1 MTVYLCDAIIG
12 QLEGILTNAASSIQ
26 AIPKCNALKKGL
38 YRYVQIRSED
48 LVRLLLNEY
57 RARECDQLILAF
69 LFLIDW
75 ETGPTL
81 DSIPLTFM
89 IL

>member
-1 MTVYLCDAIIG
+1 MQCS
-12 QLEGILTNAASSIQ
+12 Q
-26 AIPKCNALKKGL
+26 KGL

-48 LVRLLLNEY
+48 LVRLLINEY

-69 LFLIDW
+69 LLLIDW

-81 DSIPLTFM
+81 DSTTDIHDNYYDNYVIAKDM
-89 IL
+89 SREDV